1 MGLIIKATEAKSIT
15 IQGTELTM
23 PEIYARIRFV
33 GDFNGTLIEGEVQ
46 TFASKLTFAEN
57 KPIYTD
63 VPIGGYRAELQINEQ
78 QDLETAH
85 KYAKM
90 AYEQLGYEVIIDLPA

>member
-1 MGLIIKATEAKSIT
+1 MGLIIKSTAEKSIT

-46 TFASKLTFAEN
+46 TFANKLTFSEN

-63 VPIGGYRAELQINEQ
+63 VPIGGYRAELQPDEQ
-78 QDLETAH
+78 QTLETAH
-85 KYAKM
+85 KYAKL
-90 AYEQLGYEVIIDLPA
+90 AYEQLGYEVVVDIT